1 VTQWVESIEG
11 GRERGPRGLLSA
23 WFEVVF
29 SPRQF
34 FRARVREGDQAPG
47 LVFVV
52 VVVLLAEASRIAL
65 VPGAASVVPDQP
77 VLSAVLVLGVAG
89 LLVTPAALHL
99 VAALQTLCLLVL
111 APERGGVSET
121 VQVLG
126 YATAPCVLA
135 GVPIPGL
142 RVICTAYGSM
152 LLVVGLQEVHDVSL
166 PRSLLAGTVPAT
178 LAFGLGFRGIEA
190 LATIA
195 DALGVSIPT

>member
-1 VTQWVESIEG
+1 VTQWVENIEG
-11 GRERGPRGLLSA
+11 GRERGPKGLLSA

-47 LVFVV
+47 LVFAVI
-52 VVVLLAEASRIAL
+52 VVLLTEASRIAM
-65 VPGAASVVPDQP
+65 VPGAASLVPARP
-77 VLSAVLVLGVAG
+77 FLSAVLVLGVAG

-99 VAALQTLCLLVL
+99 VAALQTLCLLLL
-111 APERGGVSET
+111 APDRGGVSET

-135 GVPIPGL
+135 GVPIPEL
-142 RVICTAYGSM
+142 RVFCTAYGSI

-166 PRSLLAGTVPAT
+166 PRSILAGVVPAT
-178 LAFGLGFRGIEA
+178 LAFGMGFRGIDA
-190 LATIA
+190 LTTLA
-195 DALGVSIPT
+195 DTLGVSVPT